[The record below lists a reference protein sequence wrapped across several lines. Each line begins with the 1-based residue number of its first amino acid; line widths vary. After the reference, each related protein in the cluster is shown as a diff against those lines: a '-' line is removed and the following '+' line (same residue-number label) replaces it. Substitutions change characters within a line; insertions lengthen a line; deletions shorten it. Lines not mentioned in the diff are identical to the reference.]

1 MKGAFEVPGF
11 HSADKVGIYRQQQ
24 PTKFNWDYV
33 TPKINKPPRCFVFGL
48 WCNKRIPNWHFFPGE
63 SCSCLVTLSKLIH
76 SRHNL
81 WRPRVLSSRNPRT
94 AHITQEQTQQVQGQ
108 RSAPAPPSHSSSLST
123 LGAKNIKVCLT
134 ERKLSLLQSFA

>member
-1 MKGAFEVPGF
+1 MKGALEVPGF

-33 TPKINKPPRCFVFGL
+33 TPKINKGNAPKMFCFLGCDVTNESL
-48 WCNKRIPNWHFFPGE
+48 TDIFFLVDSCE

-81 WRPRVLSSRNPRT
+81 
-94 AHITQEQTQQVQGQ
+94 
-108 RSAPAPPSHSSSLST
+108 
-123 LGAKNIKVCLT
+123 
-134 ERKLSLLQSFA
+134 